1 MAIAYAL
8 AARDLGVAIQTHT
21 KVTNIDVTA
30 GQVRAV
36 YTDRGKIQAEQVVLA
51 AGAWTRQLAQRFGL
65 EIPVVPVRH
74 QAYVTAP
81 LVDVAPQQ
89 PIVRLIEPQI
99 YVRPEAGGLLVG
111 GYGYRPVS
119 FNMNDLP
126 DHFEI
131 SALEPDSI
139 YYNRLHQAATAY
151 FPALKQ
157 AVVVQERRG
166 LPTMTTDAKHIVSTV
181 IEVEGLVIATGCQ
194 VGGIQNS
201 PAIGRMVAD
210 LISGQDSFGLLS
222 AFAADRFESVCSD
235 IQLRDQCERIYSNL
249 YLQPH

>member
-1 MAIAYAL
+1 ML
-8 AARDLGVAIQTHT
+8 Q
-21 KVTNIDVTA
+21 
-30 GQVRAV
+30 QVRAV

-65 EIPVVPVRH
+65 EIPVVPARH
-74 QAYVTAP
+74 QVYVTAP
-81 LVDVAPQQ
+81 LVDVASQQ